1 MSSSPAPKLTVH
13 CPGCQAEL
21 VVDASTG
28 AILHH
33 RAAKSPAAG
42 GRSFE
47 DLFAEL
53 EAGKDRAEQRFEQE
67 QAAMKD
73 RERILEERFR
83 EAMRRAE
90 EEPDEKPPKRPFDL
104 D

>member
-1 MSSSPAPKLTVH
+1 MADRLTIH
-13 CPGCQAEL
+13 CPECHAEL
-21 VVDASTG
+21 VVDPSTG
-28 AILHH
+28 AIVHH
-33 RAAKSPAAG
+33 RAAKAPPGG

-53 EAGKDRAEQRFEQE
+53 EADKGRAEQRFEQE

-73 RERILEERFR
+73 RERLLEARFR

>member
-1 MSSSPAPKLTVH
+1 VRKLTVH
-13 CPGCQAEL
+13 CPDCQAEL

-33 RAAKSPAAG
+33 RAAKTPPAG

-53 EAGKDRAEQRFEQE
+53 EAGKDRAERRFEQE

-73 RERILEERFR
+73 RDRLLDERFR
-83 EAMRRAE
+83 EAVRRAE
-90 EEPDEKPPKRPFDL
+90 EDPDEKPPKRPFDL